1 MNHRIAKYKEH
12 QKAVIFVQHN
22 DEELVVGTTPWEILK
37 ELEPE
42 RATYFIQKK
51 YPNSFFDT
59 NLDQLLT
66 SIETKSIEVCGAQTE
81 YCVDTTIK
89 VAHGLGYKVRMKKG
103 LSTTVD
109 NQFMN
114 AKATIDFY
122 EGIWNKRFLEWV

>member
-1 MNHRIAKYKEH
+1 MGN
-12 QKAVIFVQHN
+12 
-22 DEELVVGTTPWEILK
+22 IL
-37 ELEPE
+37 
-42 RATYFIQKK
+42 YSKK

-66 SIETKSIEVCGAQTE
+66 SKETKSIEMCGAQTE

-114 AKATIDFY
+114 AKDTIAFY